1 MFLKIT
7 IKLVLIFLSNSFS
20 NSFMKMKNEKRTVY
34 SSPIF
39 YENEMR
45 MAELKIESKNLLDM
59 KIVVN

>member
-39 YENEMR
+39 YENEKR

>member
-1 MFLKIT
+1 
-7 IKLVLIFLSNSFS
+7 
-20 NSFMKMKNEKRTVY
+20 MKMKNEKRTVY

>member
-1 MFLKIT
+1 
-7 IKLVLIFLSNSFS
+7 
-20 NSFMKMKNEKRTVY
+20 MKMKNEKRTVY

-39 YENEMR
+39 YENEKR

>member
-7 IKLVLIFLSNSFS
+7 IKLALIFLSNSFS